1 MTRSGIT
8 AVNFE
13 HSWGDGVAV
22 LRYFNEVFK
31 DSTEKPHVHP
41 DTRPSGGLQ
50 PDVRKFG
57 IFININLTDVANQQC
72 RSAEN
77 LFLIFSIVK

>member
-1 MTRSGIT
+1 MDGSGQT

-41 DTRPSGGLQ
+41 DTT
-50 PDVRKFG
+50 PDVKDGVRKLG
-57 IFININLTDVANQQC
+57 KD
-72 RSAEN
+72 S
-77 LFLIFSIVK
+77 